1 MISHSARVLARKAL
15 IEQLENVEYNICFSK
30 AMVAKNY
37 DRCDILLA
45 EETSEDFRR
54 LNFWKTELR
63 NDRNKATRIRKAL
76 KELK

>member
-15 IEQLENVEYNICFSK
+15 IEQLENTEYNICFSK

-37 DRCDILLA
+37 DRCDILLP
-45 EETSEDFRR
+45 ETTDDFKR

-63 NDRNKATRIRKAL
+63 NDRNKAARIRKAL